1 MELDLHKKLRVVWD
15 DYIFLK
21 KVEKYFKEKKFD
33 INTDF

>member
-1 MELDLHKKLRVVWD
+1 MGRLHLRVVWVD